1 MDKVGICGSDVH
13 YWTNGRIGDFIVKAP
28 MVLGHEAAG
37 VVSEVG
43 EGVNH
48 LKPGDRVAIEPGV
61 PCRACDFCKSG
72 RYNLCL
78 DIVFCAT
85 PPVHGNLCHYYT
97 HAADFCYKL
106 PDHMTME
113 EGALLEPLSVAV
125 HACRRAGVGI
135 GKTVLVCGAGPIGL
149 VCLLTAKAMGA
160 TQVIITDI
168 SAGRLE
174 VAKSLGA
181 DHTVLVGKEDAE
193 VLASQI
199 GAKLGSPPDI
209 TIECSGAESSIRLGI
224 FATKS
229 GGILVLVGL
238 GPAEIKIPIVNA
250 AVREV
255 DIRGIF
261 RYANCYPVALD
272 LVASGRVNVKPLV
285 THRFKLEETVQA
297 FETARTGAGGAIK
310 VMISCSD

>member
-1 MDKVGICGSDVH
+1 MLIFEFRLPEKVNINFQ
-13 YWTNGRIGDFIVKAP
+13 YLNYFNR
-28 MVLGHEAAG
+28 
-37 VVSEVG
+37 
-43 EGVNH
+43 
-48 LKPGDRVAIEPGV
+48 
-61 PCRACDFCKSG
+61 
-72 RYNLCL
+72 
-78 DIVFCAT
+78 
-85 PPVHGNLCHYYT
+85 
-97 HAADFCYKL
+97 
-106 PDHMTME
+106 TME

-199 GAKLGSPPDI
+199 GSKLGSPPDI

-224 FATKS
+224 FVSLNIFIKS
-229 GGILVLVGL
+229 KYLTDVYVV
-238 GPAEIKIPIVNA
+238 KY
-250 AVREV
+250 
-255 DIRGIF
+255 F
-261 RYANCYPVALD
+261 RPPKV
-272 LVASGRVNVKPLV
+272 
-285 THRFKLEETVQA
+285 EE
-297 FETARTGAGGAIK
+297 
-310 VMISCSD
+310 SWSS